1 MAPKLCRSCE
11 TSKMQIK
18 NPNVVLWICT
28 RSGRHKNFADTCD
41 YTKDQTHPHPIL
53 GTLDIYIEAARC
65 KTLDTFQ
72 QQEKPQQ

>member
-1 MAPKLCRSCE
+1 MAPKLCRTCP
-11 TSKMQIK
+11 TSKMQISNTK
-18 NPNVVLWICT
+18 IATWICT

-41 YTKDQTHPHPIL
+41 YTKTQTHPHPIL

>member
-1 MAPKLCRSCE
+1 MVRRCHDCGCSKLL
-11 TSKMQIK
+11 IK
-18 NPNVVLWICT
+18 GLAVSWICKK
-28 RSGRHKNFADTCD
+28 SGRHKNFVDTCD

-65 KTLDTFQ
+65 KTLNEFQ